1 MSESIDEPSV
11 FFWFGM
17 LRCPKVLKNLRFSC
31 GLGGSD
37 VRKYRKTLGLLW
49 FGRLRCPK
57 GSKNHRCFVV
67 PCTLR
72 NSSNAYSSKLGNFL
86 VRGRP
91 SSLGAFWRLWPAM
104 LNIEKVGSP
113 LWDRMQKKI
122 ADNYVTAFWD
132 PPKHI
137 GFDMDFFLRIDC
149 GALYTRFLILWS
161 CMGGLTSIL

>member
-1 MSESIDEPSV
+1 MSESIEKPQV
-11 FFWFGM
+11 
-17 LRCPKVLKNLRFSC
+17 
-31 GLGGSD
+31 
-37 VRKYRKTLGLLW
+37 LLW

-57 GSKNHRCFVV
+57 GSKNLRFFVA

-132 PPKHI
+132 PPKHM
-137 GFDMDFFLRIDC
+137 GFYMDFFLRIDC

-161 CMGGLTSIL
+161 CRGAHVYISKACPSVSNRIHSPIWL